1 MIDESLVW
9 FVGLLCFAL
18 GYVFFAFMAEIAEWS
33 EGAKR
38 DEKGKT
44 G

>member
-18 GYVFFAFMAEIAEWS
+18 GYVFFAFMAEIAGRS
-33 EGAKR
+33 GGTG
-38 DEKGKT
+38 DGKGKT